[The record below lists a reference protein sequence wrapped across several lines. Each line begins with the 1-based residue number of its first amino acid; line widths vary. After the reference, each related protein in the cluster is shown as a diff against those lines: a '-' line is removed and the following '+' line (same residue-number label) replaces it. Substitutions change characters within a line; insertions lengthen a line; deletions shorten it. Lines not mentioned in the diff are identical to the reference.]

1 MTLTSVIGHS
11 INTTKTV
18 VDVASIIGAFVY
30 VYLAKVSFVARKA
43 LASVID
49 QWIQALGAVEALVIV
64 ANATHTDFHVIKFSQ
79 RAEFT
84 SRWIVQQLLGR
95 EEWKQKATDAEF
107 IEATA
112 EVSRRR
118 QDQSSRC

>member
-1 MTLTSVIGHS
+1 LTSVIGYS

-18 VDVASIIGAFVY
+18 VDVASIFGAFVY
-30 VYLAKVSFVARKA
+30 VNLAKVSFVARKA
-43 LASVID
+43 LASMID
-49 QWIQALGAVEALVIV
+49 QWIQALGAVETLVIV
-64 ANATHTDFHVIKFSQ
+64 TNATHTNFHIIEFSQ

-84 SRWIVQQLLGR
+84 SRWIVKQLLGR

-112 EVSRRR
+112 EMSRRR